1 MIFQVKT
8 RAHLKV
14 FELDITTRDSFLFSG
29 SREFFVSFFFFLTF
43 FPHIG
48 KDFSLTHRPW
58 KDRRT
63 VSFLPICLAILPK
76 LWCQG
81 WIGNVSVQTCR
92 GLLSRLAT
100 AWVFLA
106 TSALSLE
113 FLNVTLL
120 LHLIPNSLVL
130 QGVGNSFL
138 NFSFCCCSV
147 AQSCLFAT
155 PWTAACQASLSFLS
169 PGVFSNSCPLN
180 PYVNC
185 EVCQAS
191 VLTIP
196 RFQTYILLYYVFE
209 QKQMNINNFFYFCS
223 SYWY

>member
-1 MIFQVKT
+1 M
-8 RAHLKV
+8 
-14 FELDITTRDSFLFSG
+14 
-29 SREFFVSFFFFLTF
+29 
-43 FPHIG
+43 
-48 KDFSLTHRPW
+48 
-58 KDRRT
+58 
-63 VSFLPICLAILPK
+63 
-76 LWCQG
+76 
-81 WIGNVSVQTCR
+81 QTCR

-130 QGVGNSFL
+130 QGVGYSFL

-147 AQSCLFAT
+147 AHLCLFAT

-191 VLTIP
+191 VLKIP
-196 RFQTYILLYYVFE
+196 RFQTYILLYYFFE
-209 QKQMNINNFFYFCS
+209 QKQMNINNFLYFCS
-223 SYWY
+223 SY